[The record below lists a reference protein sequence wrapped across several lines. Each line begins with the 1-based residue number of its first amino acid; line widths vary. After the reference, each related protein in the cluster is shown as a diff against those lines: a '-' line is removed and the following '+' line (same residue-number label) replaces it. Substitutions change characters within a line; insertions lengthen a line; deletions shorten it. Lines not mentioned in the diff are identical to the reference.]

1 MRNSVSAIE
10 NERMTYINL
19 TMDGLHNRLDNI
31 YEGLADRELKETQSE
46 IKSLMEELKI
56 LHDSMEDDL

>member
-1 MRNSVSAIE
+1 MRNCVSSIE

-19 TMDGLHNRLDNI
+19 TMDGLHNRLNNI
-31 YEGLADRELKETQSE
+31 YEGLADRELKEAQTE

>member
-1 MRNSVSAIE
+1 VRNSVSAIE

-19 TMDGLHNRLDNI
+19 TMDGLHNRLNNI

>member
-1 MRNSVSAIE
+1 MRNDVSAIE

-19 TMDGLHNRLDNI
+19 TMDGLYNRLNNV
-31 YEGLADRELKETQSE
+31 YEGLADREHKETQTE
-46 IKSLMEELKI
+46 IKSLIEELKT

>member
-1 MRNSVSAIE
+1 MRNCVSSIE

-19 TMDGLHNRLDNI
+19 TMDGLHNRLNNI